1 MRELESKATIDA
13 LVSRLLQEADA
24 LRRFPTP
31 VADLVA
37 VQRLRLARTDESA
50 FSPAVLASAP
60 PELRAKVE
68 AFSPKLVALLDRR
81 ERAIHLAPG
90 GLVVQDRFHQCHE
103 LGHDLCPWHDE
114 RYYLDGAHTLDPA
127 VRALFEREANYAATR
142 LLFQHDLFEE
152 VARGYRMTF
161 AEVKALATAFGASL
175 HATFRLHIERNRAP
189 VAGLILGKVGTGSMM
204 PGEELPVKT
213 GFTSLAF
220 NALFR
225 MRDLATPHLAAQL
238 RTAIS
243 DLAITRR
250 PSEGYLHIP
259 ARDGAE
265 HSFQFQLATNS
276 YDLFLFLH
284 SPVKRPR

>member
-68 AFSPKLVALLDRR
+68 AFSHKLVALLDRS

-114 RYYLDGAHTLDPA
+114 RYYLDTAHTLDPA
-127 VRALFEREANYAATR
+127 VRARLEREANYAATR
-142 LLFQHDLFEE
+142 LLFQHGVFEE
-152 VARGYRMTF
+152 VARGYQMTF
-161 AEVKALATAFGASL
+161 AEVKALAAAFGASL
-175 HATFRLHIERNRAP
+175 HATFRLHVEQNHAP
-189 VAGLILGKVGTGSMM
+189 VAGLILGKVGTGSMVS
-204 PGEELPVKT
+204 GERLPVKT
-213 GFTSLAF
+213 SFASLAF
-220 NALFR
+220 NTLFR
-225 MRDLATPHLAAQL
+225 MRDFATPHLTAQL

-243 DLAITRR
+243 DLAITRQ
-250 PSEGYLHIP
+250 PSEGYLHMP
-259 ARDGAE
+259 ARDGAGYTV
-265 HSFQFQLATNS
+265 QFQLATNS
-276 YDLFLFLH
+276 YDLFLFVH
-284 SPVKRPR
+284 SPLRRLR